1 MMLKVPITK
10 PYFSEAEGRAAAEVV
25 ATGWVSQ
32 GSKVAEFEEAVAN
45 YVGAEFAVA
54 TSNCTAALHI
64 CLICLGIG
72 PGDEVIVPSFTFIAT
87 SNSILHAGAMPVFV
101 DIDPRTYT
109 IDVTKIEEA
118 VTESTR
124 AIMPVHQIGL
134 AADMDPI
141 LELAERYHL
150 HVIEDA
156 APGIGEEYKGRR
168 AGSIG
173 EVTCFSFHPRKVV
186 TTGEGGMITTDSEE
200 LVSRARMIR
209 SHGASISDLARHKAG
224 EVIFEEYP
232 YLGYN
237 YRMTDIEA
245 AIGLEQMKKLDE
257 MLVIRRRL
265 AERYNEELAEIEG
278 LETPYV
284 PPYAKHTYQSYIVRV
299 RKDCPRSRNE
309 IMREM
314 LKEGIA
320 TRRGVMA
327 IHLEPY
333 YREHLGEI
341 SLPVTEEATRNTFLI
356 PLFPAMTEDEQSYVI
371 STLSGIVRG

>member
-10 PYFSEAEGRAAAEVV
+10 PYLSESEGRAAAEVV
-25 ATGWVSQ
+25 ATGWISQ

-45 YVGAEFAVA
+45 YVGAEFGVA
-54 TSNCTAALHI
+54 TSNCTTALHV

-87 SNSILHAGAMPVFV
+87 SNSILHAGATPVFV
-101 DIDPRTYT
+101 DIDPRTYN
-109 IDVTKIEEA
+109 IDVAKIEGA

-141 LELAERYHL
+141 LELAERHRL

-156 APGIGEEYKGRR
+156 APSIGEEYKGRR
-168 AGSIG
+168 VGSIG
-173 EVTCFSFHPRKVV
+173 EVACFSFHPRKVV
-186 TTGEGGMITTDSEE
+186 TTGEGGMITTDSEA
-200 LVSRARMIR
+200 LASRAKIIR
-209 SHGASISDLARHKAG
+209 SHGASISDLARHKAD

-257 MLVIRRRL
+257 MLAVRRRL
-265 AERYNEELAEIEG
+265 AERYDQELTDVEG
-278 LETPYV
+278 LDTPHV

-299 RKDCPRSRNE
+299 RKDCPLSRNE

-333 YREHLGEI
+333 YRERFGEI
-341 SLPVTEEATRNTFLI
+341 RLPVTEEATRSTLLI
-356 PLFPAMTEDEQSYVI
+356 PLFPAMTEDEQSFVI
-371 STLSGIVRG
+371 STLRRIVQG